1 GDRLASSWKPPH
13 RKTLIPMYRPVP
25 ALSLPRPDKTEHR
38 LDKTCAENSL
48 AHTLQEP
55 CIGLPPM
62 PAATRVP
69 HARAPKRGGSSVG
82 GIAHRAG
89 PRLPD
94 RYPLPRVRG
103 PPGVARRALAA

>member
-1 GDRLASSWKPPH
+1 MGKCCSRSLSWGTPPPRPPPRPPGDRVSSSWKPPH

-55 CIGLPPM
+55 CIGLSPM

-82 GIAHRAG
+82 G
-89 PRLPD
+89 
-94 RYPLPRVRG
+94 
-103 PPGVARRALAA
+103 